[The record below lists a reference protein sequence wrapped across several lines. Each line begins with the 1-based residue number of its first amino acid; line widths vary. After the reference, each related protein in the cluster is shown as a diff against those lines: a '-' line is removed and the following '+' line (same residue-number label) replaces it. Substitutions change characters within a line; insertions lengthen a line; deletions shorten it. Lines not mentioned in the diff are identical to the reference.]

1 MGKRRFIKPEDL
13 FMLKSLTDPQYS
25 PDGRKCVFVETGML
39 KKKNDYSSNLYI
51 IDLEKEETARQWTFG
66 EFRNHSPRWSPDGSK
81 IAFVSNRTGDN
92 QVFILDAEGGEAKQ
106 VTHFKNGASE
116 PLWSPDGKRIACSV
130 SLKPGEDLLDDEDGK
145 KDEKRPE
152 PLVVEGMKYK
162 SDAAGFWDGK
172 YKQAAIIGLE
182 DSEARLLMKGEA
194 DYHLQCWSPDGK
206 AIVLSADETAGRD
219 FSFKS
224 DLLLVEVETGK
235 AKTLTEGTGYFS
247 SAVFSP
253 DGKYLGYTGHERE
266 FENATISKLWIKEM
280 GTGYVQ
286 CMTENLDIYVGDA
299 VVADFQQGA
308 DSPGLIWG
316 EDSKSFYFLATDQ
329 GNTVIYFGNL
339 SGEIYPALLGEQHV
353 YGYTL
358 DRRNQRIIAA
368 VSNAVL
374 PGELFQ
380 LEVTTGESKQLTN
393 VNDAFLESV
402 SLSKPESISIPASD
416 GTRLHGWIMKPAGY
430 EEGRKYPLILEIH
443 GGPHAMYANTYF
455 NEFQVLASEGYAVLY
470 INPRGSH
477 GYGQQF
483 VDAVRGDYGGRD
495 YQDVMDAVDFALE
508 QYDFIDKDRLGVTGG
523 SYGGF
528 MTNWI
533 VGHTDRFKAAA
544 TQRSISN
551 WISFYGVS
559 DIGYYF
565 TEWQIKA
572 DLNDHETL
580 WKHSPLAYADKIDTP
595 LLILHSEKDYRCPIE
610 QAEQMFIAL
619 KRQGKTAKLIRFP
632 ESNHELSRSGKPDL
646 RLKRLEYLAG
656 WFNEYLK

>member
-152 PLVVEGMKYK
+152 PLVVERMKYK